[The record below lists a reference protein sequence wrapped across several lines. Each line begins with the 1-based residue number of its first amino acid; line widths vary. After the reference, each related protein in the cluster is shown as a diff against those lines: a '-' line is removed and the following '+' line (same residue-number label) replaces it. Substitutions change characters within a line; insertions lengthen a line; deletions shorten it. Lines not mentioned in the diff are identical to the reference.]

1 MTDWSDGWTSVLLP
15 LSMLAP
21 IAALHVLLHR
31 RMRRSLVGSFLLA
44 FAVVSGAFLA
54 ARVLAWPAGR
64 FTPDGIADL
73 ATDLLTIAG
82 LAYAYCDFL
91 AYGEASVRAR
101 ILDEVARAGDDGL
114 TLANLLARY
123 NVRVIMDLR
132 FDRLAASGQI
142 RLQGDR
148 VVLGPNRLG
157 QYVLAQVYRAMRRV
171 LYGRSVPPAP
181 GPSHRAANAQSETQG
196 QGPQ

>member
-1 MTDWSDGWTSVLLP
+1 MTDWGDGWTSVVLP

-21 IAALHVLLHR
+21 IAVLHVALYR
-31 RMRRSLVGSFLLA
+31 WMRRSLVGSFLVA
-44 FAVVSGAFLA
+44 FGVVSGTFLA
-54 ARVLAWPAGR
+54 ARVLAWPAER

-73 ATDLLTIAG
+73 AADLLIIAG

-114 TLANLLARY
+114 TLADLLGRY

-132 FDRLAASGQI
+132 FDRLAASGQV

-148 VVLGPNRLG
+148 VVLGPNRFG
-157 QYVLAQVYRAMRRV
+157 QYLLARIYRGMRRV
-171 LYGRSVPPAP
+171 LYGPSVPPAP
-181 GPSHRAANAQSETQG
+181 SPGHRAANAQSETQG